1 MKQIKYWFLIL
12 GLCTVQLLYAQI
24 NPRVVTYIEQY
35 KELAMQEMIRTGVPA
50 SIKLAQGILESQFGE
65 SELAIKANNHFGIKC
80 KTEWTGG
87 RIFKDD
93 DAKNECFRAYEDAI
107 ASYQDHSNFLKT
119 RPHYAFL
126 FQLDPTDYQAWAHG
140 LKKAGY
146 ATLTSY
152 PQRLIKVIEDYNL
165 QTFTLLALSRKQQS
179 DFAKNE
185 SPVETKQAE
194 SQALKQVIETK
205 ETKVEGEELE
215 EEPEEQETQVVE
227 KLKATQQP
235 NISTTSSPKVIEE
248 KKSNYPSGIFVINH
262 ARVVFIDAGT
272 SLLSVARQ
280 YDIAMAKILEFND
293 YQLPEI
299 LQKDCLVYLEKKL
312 KKGSVETYVADE
324 SCSLFE
330 VAQKTGVRLDVLS
343 EINKMQ
349 ATTQVR
355 VGEKIWLRTPS
366 EKSKSVK

>member
-12 GLCTVQLLYAQI
+12 GLCMVEFLHAQI
-24 NPRVVTYIEQY
+24 NPRVTAYIEQY

-65 SELAIKANNHFGIKC
+65 SELAVKANNHFGIKC

-93 DAKNECFRAYEDAI
+93 DAKNECFRAYDDA
-107 ASYQDHSNFLKT
+107 ASSYQDHSNFLKT
-119 RPHYAFL
+119 RAHYAFL

-146 ATLTSY
+146 ATLPTY

-165 QTFTLLALSRKQQS
+165 QTFTLLAISRSQQS

-185 SPVETKQAE
+185 SKVVD
-194 SQALKQVIETK
+194 KQVDTIVSK
-205 ETKVEGEELE
+205 EEEAVEEANVIE
-215 EEPEEQETQVVE
+215 EEPTTKVVE
-227 KLKATQQP
+227 EVKAPELQ
-235 NISTTSSPKVIEE
+235 NMSALSKSNAVEE
-248 KKSNYPSGIFVINH
+248 KKRNYPTGIFVINH
-262 ARVVFIDAGT
+262 ARVVYVESGT

-280 YDIAMAKILEFND
+280 HDIAMAKLIEFND
-293 YQLPEI
+293 NQLPEI
-299 LQKDCLVYLEKKL
+299 LEKDCLVFLEKKL
-312 KKGSVETYVADE
+312 KKGSVESFVADE
-324 SCSLFE
+324 SCSLFD

-343 EINKMQ
+343 EINKKQ
-349 ATTQVR
+349 ISAQVR
-355 VGEKIWLRTPS
+355 VGEKILLRTPS